1 MIYEIKFLC
10 NNDIYSVS
18 LTLPEDI
25 FKGKTI
31 EEVDRLLSDCIHYEK
46 IHHGLSDYEHIITE
60 MRKSES
66 GIDWIE
72 ML

>member
-18 LTLPEDI
+18 LTLTEYILKRKTTDDI
-25 FKGKTI
+25 DSLLTDCINFEK
-31 EEVDRLLSDCIHYEK
+31 EYHDLSDH
-46 IHHGLSDYEHIITE
+46 EHIITE
-60 MRKSES
+60 MRKSEN

-72 ML
+72 MI